1 MSYLVNF
8 RMLIVSLLAI
18 MVLCWT
24 ASCKAANPPLTR
36 LASTLVTATQ
46 YAPDGKEL
54 GKTPELTDGNA
65 STRWLYRPSA
75 TPENDLPLRLVFD
88 MGSACTVGKVRIA
101 NYGNRQNY
109 DRGIKLVDIFVGDI
123 LAPATGGTPA
133 AANIQVKMSD
143 ATGPAWTDIA
153 LAQAVKGRYV
163 TVRVQSNWGGNA
175 YAANEVE
182 LYTTETNAPNTP
194 ATVLTP
200 PQTTAQG
207 PLSVRITSPTINAE
221 VGGNAGMT
229 LTAVVTS
236 PAGTIAKVEFL
247 DDDQLIGAATQ
258 APYTLTYQPA
268 VAKLNHSF
276 TAKVS
281 DAAGHTAQS
290 SPVNCVAS
298 SKLPPHQYKT
308 YAYEETAENMLKQ
321 VRLSIPEG
329 LTTIRGILVVS
340 NGSGGDTRTF
350 YNEVWYSEFLYL
362 HGFAFLGAK
371 GFSSHVESVQVLLHA
386 LQQMAKDSNHPELLN
401 VPFVTTGFSAGGG
414 FASRLLV
421 ELPDRVIA
429 SVPVSARLN
438 FTGITVSAAI
448 QQTPA
453 LVISGELE
461 KFEQA
466 VEPNL
471 ATYRPQGALFGWMTV
486 QGAGHARYGQEIL
499 AMPLLDTA
507 VRLRYPANG
516 DVRQSPLKL
525 KTLDPASGW
534 IADNTTWKS
543 GLVTIAPAKQFK
555 GDITRSSW
563 LPSEDIAFIYRA
575 FGSYDKPLSIPFPSV
590 SLSSQRVWD
599 AGSNFTI
606 MVDTSKFPGWKTMEF
621 FDGAQKLGEITQGPA
636 QFTAMNLTAGYHVFS
651 VLGTDA
657 AGSVR
662 PSNPVMVVVRNVP
675 K

>member
-8 RMLIVSLLAI
+8 RLLMVSMVVATL
-18 MVLCWT
+18 VLCWT

-54 GKTPELTDGNA
+54 GKAPELTDGNA
-65 STRWLYRPSA
+65 TTRWLFHSSA
-75 TPENDLPLRLVFD
+75 TPEKDLPMRLVFD
-88 MGSACTVGKVRIA
+88 MGSARTVGKVRIA

-109 DRGIKLVDIFVGDI
+109 DRGLKLVDIFVSDT

-133 AANIQVKMSD
+133 AANIQIKMSD
-143 ATGPAWTDIA
+143 ATGPAWTDIT
-153 LAQAVKGRYV
+153 LAQPVKGRYV

-182 LYTTETNAPNTP
+182 LYTAETDALETS
-194 ATVLTP
+194 VTP
-200 PQTTAQG
+200 PQTITKGA
-207 PLSVRITSPTINAE
+207 LAVRITSPVINAE
-221 VGGNAGMT
+221 VGGNTGIT
-229 LTAVVTS
+229 ITSVVTS
-236 PAGTIAKVEFL
+236 PTGIIAKVEFF
-247 DDDQLIGAATQ
+247 DGDQLIGAATQ
-258 APYTLTYQPA
+258 APYTLTYQPT
-268 VAKLNHSF
+268 VTTLNHSF
-276 TAKVS
+276 MAKVS

-298 SKLPPHQYKT
+298 SKQPPHQYKT
-308 YAYEETAENMLKQ
+308 YEFEEKAENMLKQ

-350 YNEVWYSEFLYL
+350 FNEVWYGEFLYL
-362 HGFAFLGAK
+362 HDFAFLGAK
-371 GFSSHVESVQVLLHA
+371 GFSSHVESLQVMLHA

-421 ELPDRVIA
+421 ELPERVIA
-429 SVPVSARLN
+429 SVPVSSRLN
-438 FTGITVSAAI
+438 FTGITVSTAI
-448 QQTPA
+448 KQTPA

-516 DVRQSPLKL
+516 DVRQGPLKL

-543 GLVTIAPAKQFK
+543 GLVTIAAAKQFK

-606 MVDTSKFPGWKTMEF
+606 MVDTSKFPGWKKLEF
-621 FDGAQKLGEITQGPA
+621 FDGAQKLGEITRGPA
-636 QFTAMNLTAGYHVFS
+636 QFTALNLTAGYHVFS

-657 AGSVR
+657 AGNVR